1 MSKVDEIRKSASLGG
16 RPGAFPPGMSPA
28 QASGR
33 PARLEGVRGDRSASW
48 IQVDRI
54 EADPDQPRTEFDPE
68 ELGRLAESLRTRGQ
82 LQPIRVR
89 WHEERGMYVVL
100 AGERRWRAARM
111 AALAELQ
118 CVIHEGPLDDA
129 DKLGLQVIEN
139 ALRSDLKP
147 VEQARAY
154 RRVIDAKGWTMTELA
169 QELAIHPTT
178 VARALA
184 LLELPAAVQDRV
196 EQGGLSPSAAAE
208 IAKLESPAD
217 QVAVAE
223 AVAAQNLARDEVAA
237 IVRTVKARKAPAPR
251 PDPVDLDLGDGCTVQ
266 VRWKKAGPLS
276 AAAALRKAL
285 KILQDQQ
292 RERDEQAA

>member
-1 MSKVDEIRKSASLGG
+1 MSKLDEMRRTASLGG
-16 RPGAFPPGMSPA
+16 RPGAFPPGMSPS
-28 QASGR
+28 QATGR
-33 PARLEGVRGDRSASW
+33 PARLEGVRADRSASW
-48 IQVDRI
+48 IALDRI

-68 ELGRLAESLRTRGQ
+68 ELGRLAESLRTKGQ

-89 WHEERGMYVVL
+89 WSEERTMYIVL
-100 AGERRWRAARM
+100 TGERRWQAARM
-111 AALAELQ
+111 AGLSELQ
-118 CVIHEGPLDDA
+118 CVVHEGALDEA

-147 VEQARAY
+147 IEQARAY

-184 LLELPAAVQDRV
+184 LLDLPTVIQDQV

-208 IAKLESPAD
+208 ISKLSNSVD

-223 AVAAQNLARDEVAA
+223 AVASQNLARDEVAA
-237 IVRTVKARKAPAPR
+237 IVRTVKARKAPVPK

-266 VRWKKAGPLS
+266 IRWKKAGPLG
-276 AAAALRKAL
+276 AVAALRRAL

-292 RERDEQAA
+292 RDRDEQAA

>member
-1 MSKVDEIRKSASLGG
+1 MSKLEEMKRSASLGG

-28 QASGR
+28 QATAR
-33 PARLEGVRGDRSASW
+33 PARLEGVRADRSASW
-48 IQVDRI
+48 IALDRI

-68 ELGRLAESLRTRGQ
+68 DLARLAESLRTKGQ

-89 WHEERGMYVVL
+89 WNEERSMYVVL
-100 AGERRWRAARM
+100 AGERRWRAARQ
-111 AALAELQ
+111 AGLAELQ
-118 CVIHEGPLDDA
+118 CVVHDGPLEDA

-139 ALRSDLKP
+139 ALRSDLRP
-147 VEQARAY
+147 IEQARAY
-154 RRVIDAKGWTMTELA
+154 RRVLDAKGWTMTELA

-178 VARALA
+178 VARALS
-184 LLELPAAVQDRV
+184 LLELPEAVQERV

-208 IAKLESPAD
+208 ISKLASPVD

-251 PDPVDLDLGDGCTVQ
+251 PEPVDVDLGDGCTVQ
-266 VRWKKAGPLS
+266 VRWKKASPIT
-276 AAAALRKAL
+276 ATMALRRAIKV
-285 KILQDQQ
+285 LQDQE
-292 RERDEQAA
+292 RERDGEAA